1 MSIQTDIRHKFSTT
15 PGAVPTPDD
24 FKFEGVKS
32 PGILAVNGG
41 DGRIFTLLADLATVV
56 CVADSTRLAAS
67 ISASQIGAANG
78 VAPLDAGQKV
88 PVANLPAVA
97 LTGLKFQGAWNAAT
111 NTPALVSATGTEG
124 HYYVVSTAGAT
135 ALDGESEWNPKDWA
149 VFTNG
154 AWVKIDNSEEPIT
167 AISGGTF

>member
-1 MSIQTDIRHKFSTT
+1 MY
-15 PGAVPTPDD
+15 V
-24 FKFEGVKS
+24 
-32 PGILAVNGG
+32 
-41 DGRIFTLLADLATVV
+41 LADDLTTVW
-56 CVADSTRLAAS
+56 CIGDAAKLAAA
-67 ISASQIGAANG
+67 ITASQIGAANG
-78 VAPLDAGQKV
+78 VAPLDATQKV

-124 HYYVVSTAGAT
+124 HYYVVSTTGAT
-135 ALDGESEWNPKDWA
+135 ALDGEDDWNPKDWA

-154 AWVKIDNSEEPIT
+154 SWVKIDNSEAAIT